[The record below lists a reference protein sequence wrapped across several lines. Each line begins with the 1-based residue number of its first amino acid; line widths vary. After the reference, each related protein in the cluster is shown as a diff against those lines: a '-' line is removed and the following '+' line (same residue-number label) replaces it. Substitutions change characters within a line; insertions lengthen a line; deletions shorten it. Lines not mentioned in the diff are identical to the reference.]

1 MTFTKST
8 KEIERLISI
17 KSLAKSSD
25 FDPKEVDIFWL
36 SKDLFYGKCI
46 GGHIL
51 GEIADF
57 YSKFVQCHIWA
68 YQLKWSCSTRELG
81 RYQECGG
88 CCSAGFKVAFDKDLE
103 APSELLLCFVGWLW
117 YIMGASTRY
126 TRPTSSSS
134 CSYQEFLWPH
144 KHHHY
149 YYRLNFRATGISGMS
164 HVAHQSLGSSTD
176 NNHRNMPHQILPI
189 IVYCVFFL
197 LQMDLPGQCYPP

>member
-1 MTFTKST
+1 MRRPSRCRCCLAAACLQSIHKINVIIITNISRSTNTKLMKLLYYKNIFLLTFTKST
-8 KEIERLISI
+8 KENERLISI

-36 SKDLFYGKCI
+36 FKDLFYGKCI

-51 GEIADF
+51 GEIADC

-103 APSELLLCFVGWLW
+103 ASKW
-117 YIMGASTRY
+117 ASSLFRRLTLVHY
-126 TRPTSSSS
+126 GCINTIYPT
-134 CSYQEFLWPH
+134 
-144 KHHHY
+144 
-149 YYRLNFRATGISGMS
+149 
-164 HVAHQSLGSSTD
+164 D
-176 NNHRNMPHQILPI
+176 
-189 IVYCVFFL
+189 
-197 LQMDLPGQCYPP
+197 